1 MAIKSMSA
9 TIHHLPS
16 GLTVL
21 LDPIIDCHTVA
32 IGAFVRVGA
41 RYEKISGLAHFLE
54 HMLFKGT
61 KTRSCYTITQE
72 IEQCGGSINAF
83 TGREETA
90 YHVRMMADDAKIGID
105 ILADMLSF
113 PLFNHDDLHS
123 ERDVV
128 LQEILQAEDNPED
141 VLFDGLQKVVFADNH
156 LGEPILGDKKSLQTI
171 TADDLRH
178 FMRDYYSAD
187 NLILSV
193 AGKFDE
199 AAILEFATH
208 YFSHV
213 PQKKQGQ
220 NFKKATHHHGN
231 QHIKRPIEQF
241 HLCLALQGPTANDD
255 DFYHAAA
262 FSEIFGETMSSRLF
276 QTIREKLG
284 LAYAV
289 QSFMQPYHDT
299 GLFGI
304 YAATDPSKAQQLY
317 HALRDELANTKN
329 TLTAEEVLMAQKQ
342 LLARAYI
349 NYENIDQRMQYN
361 AKSYHIYHKI
371 HSIDDVTQKISAI
384 DLNALNQF
392 AEKLRNAK
400 ESWVSVGAADEFIFH

>member
-1 MAIKSMSA
+1 MSA

-21 LDPIIDCHTVA
+21 LDPISDSRTVA

-54 HMLFKGT
+54 HMVFKGT
-61 KTRSCYTITQE
+61 KNRSCYAITQE

-90 YHVRMMADDAKIGID
+90 YYVRMMAEDAKIGID

-113 PLFNHDDLHS
+113 PLFNHDDLVS

-141 VLFDGLQKVVFADNH
+141 VLFDGLQKVIFADNH
-156 LGEPILGDKKSLQTI
+156 MGEPILGDKQSLQKI
-171 TADDLRH
+171 TADNLRH

-199 AAILEFATH
+199 AEILAFAEQ
-208 YFSHV
+208 YFNQM

-220 NFKKATHHHGN
+220 DFKKAEQHQGN
-231 QHIKRPIEQF
+231 RHIKRPIEQF
-241 HLCLALQGPTANDD
+241 HLCLALNGPATNDD

-304 YAATDPSKAQQLY
+304 YAATDTSKAKKLY
-317 HALRDELANTKN
+317 HALRDELAKTET
-329 TLTAEEVLMAQKQ
+329 TLTTEEVLMAQKQ
-342 LLARAYI
+342 LLARTYV
-349 NYENIDQRMQYN
+349 NYENINQRMQYN
-361 AKSYHIYHKI
+361 AKSYHLYHKI
-371 HSIDDVTQKISAI
+371 HSIDDVTQKINAI
-384 DLNALNQF
+384 DLNSLNRF

-400 ESWVSVGAADEFIFH
+400 ESWISVGPSDESIFH

>member
-1 MAIKSMSA
+1 MSA

-21 LDPIIDCHTVA
+21 CDPIADCRTVA
-32 IGAFVRVGA
+32 IGAFMRVGA
-41 RYEKISGLAHFLE
+41 RFEKISGLAHFLE
-54 HMLFKGT
+54 HMVFKGT
-61 KTRSCYTITQE
+61 KNRSCYAITQE

-90 YHVRMMADDAKIGID
+90 YHVRMMAEDAEIGID

-113 PLFNHDDLHS
+113 PLFNRDDLNS

-141 VLFDGLQKVVFADNH
+141 VLFDGLQKVIFADNH
-156 LGEPILGDKKSLQTI
+156 LGEPILGDKKSLQKI
-171 TADDLRH
+171 TDNDLRN

-199 AAILEFATH
+199 NLILKFAEK
-208 YFSHV
+208 YFSHI

-220 NFKKATHHHGN
+220 DFSKATNHHGN
-231 QHIKRPIEQF
+231 KHIKRPIEQF
-241 HLCLALQGPTANDD
+241 HLCLTLAGPATHDD

-262 FSEIFGETMSSRLF
+262 FSELFGETMSSRLF

-289 QSFMQPYHDT
+289 QSFMQPYQDT

-304 YAATDPSKAQQLY
+304 YAATDPSKAQKLY
-317 HALRDELANTKN
+317 HALRDELANTN
-329 TLTAEEVLMAQKQ
+329 NSLTTDELLMAQKQ
-342 LLARAYI
+342 LLARTYV
-349 NYENIDQRMQYN
+349 NYENINQRMQYN
-361 AKSYHIYHKI
+361 AKSYHLYHKI
-371 HSIDDVTQKISAI
+371 HTIDDVTQKINAI

-392 AEKLRNAK
+392 AEKLRQSK
-400 ESWVSVGAADEFIFH
+400 ESWISVSPADEFIIH